1 MVDRGTMLD
10 SVALVK
16 YKGDIGESLE
26 EAIEAAGGFGVLK
39 SPLIIKPNICT
50 GVDVTGVANTNVEMV
65 EALMKLVLE
74 EDKGLSIRIVE
85 SDSESKFAD
94 EAFDKFGYRGL
105 EKRWRDL
112 GFDVALI
119 NLSRSP
125 MVKVRLDGL
134 YFKDPEL
141 PKVLTES
148 GYFVSVA
155 VAKTHELTLVTGA
168 LKNLFGLLPRK
179 DQSFYHPSI
188 NEVIVDLNRFIR
200 PDLCIVDAIEGL
212 EGVISGRPRRV
223 DTVIVGKRPVSV
235 DATMARVM
243 GFEPERIRH
252 LVEAERYGLGALNP
266 RVLGESL
273 ESTTVKFEPPSSLKP
288 SALVN

>member
-1 MVDRGTMLD
+1 MLD

-16 YKGDIGESLE
+16 YRGDIGESLK

-39 SPLIIKPNICT
+39 SPLIIKPNICA

-74 EDKGLSIRIVE
+74 EDEGLSIRVVE

-105 EKRWRDL
+105 EERWRDL

-155 VAKTHELTLVTGA
+155 VAKTHPLTLVTGA

-235 DATMARVM
+235 DATMARIM

-252 LVEAERYGLGALNP
+252 LVEAERYGFGALNP

-273 ESTTVKFEPPSSLKP
+273 ESTTVKFKPPSSLKA

>member
-1 MVDRGTMLD
+1 MEDRGTMLD

-16 YKGDIGESLE
+16 YKGNFEESLK

-74 EDKGLSIRIVE
+74 EDKGLSIRVVE

-94 EAFDKFGYRGL
+94 EAFDKFGYRSL
-105 EKRWRDL
+105 EERWRDL

-155 VAKTHELTLVTGA
+155 VAKTHPLTLVTGA

-235 DATMARVM
+235 DATMARIM

-252 LVEAERYGLGALNP
+252 LVEAERYGFGALNP

-273 ESTTVKFEPPSSLKP
+273 ESTTVKFKPPSSLKA

>member
-1 MVDRGTMLD
+1 MENRGTMLD

-16 YKGDIGESLE
+16 YKGDIGESLK

-39 SPLIIKPNICT
+39 SPLIIKPNICA
-50 GVDVTGVANTNVEMV
+50 GVDATGVANTNVEMV
-65 EALMKLVLE
+65 EALMKLVLK
-74 EDKGLSIRIVE
+74 EDKSLSIRIVE

-94 EAFDKFGYRGL
+94 EAFDKFGYRDL
-105 EKRWRDL
+105 EERWRDL

-125 MVKVRLDGL
+125 TVKVRLDGL

-155 VAKTHELTLVTGA
+155 VAKTHPLTLVTGA

-223 DTVIVGKRPVSV
+223 DAVIVGKRPVSV

-273 ESTTVKFEPPSSLKP
+273 ESTTVKFKPPSSLKP

>member
-1 MVDRGTMLD
+1 MLD

-16 YKGDIGESLE
+16 YKGDIGESLK

-39 SPLIIKPNICT
+39 SPLIIKPNICA

-74 EDKGLSIRIVE
+74 EDKGLSIRIIE

-105 EKRWRDL
+105 EERWRNL

-155 VAKTHELTLVTGA
+155 VAKTHSLTLVTGA

-179 DQSFYHPSI
+179 DQSLYHPSI

-223 DTVIVGKRPVSV
+223 DAVIVGKRPVSV

-273 ESTTVKFEPPSSLKP
+273 ESTTVKFKPPSSLKA